1 MNKCLYFAMFVT
13 GSVVGSAAT
22 WQYTKKKYEQI
33 TQEEIESVKDTFSRI
48 KKEQEKN
55 KELEEPAD
63 GCGYI
68 IDAKPTITE
77 ADRIDYSSI
86 IKDNNY
92 IKEKETVMNNKSP
105 YVITP
110 DEFGELD
117 EYDTVSLVYYA
128 DKYLA
133 TYDGEIVEDIEETIG
148 FESLNHFGEYEDD
161 TVFVRNDVLKHDYE
175 IMQDE
180 SNFEDIV

>member
-1 MNKCLYFAMFVT
+1 MKKGICFVMFAAGSAV
-13 GSVVGSAAT
+13 GSVAT

-33 TQEEIESVKDTFSRI
+33 AQNEIDSVKDTFSRI
-48 KKEQEKN
+48 KKDQEKN
-55 KELEEPAD
+55 KEPEEPKKPIND
-63 GCGYI
+63 E
-68 IDAKPTITE
+68 KPTITV

-86 IKDNNY
+86 IKDSGYAN
-92 IKEKETVMNNKSP
+92 EKETVMDSKKP
-105 YVITP
+105 YIITP

-117 EYDTVSLVYYA
+117 EYDTLSLVYYA

-180 SNFEDIV
+180 NKFEDIA